1 MNLHHTVPSLLMNN
15 FIHLGVT
22 IDDDVSNNGKTNGN
36 SSKSAVNKPSQQQQ
50 QQQHDNNI
58 IGEDEQELPEDR
70 FHQKDAT
77 SSYLISQREQA
88 KKDKWDKH
96 EK

>member
-1 MNLHHTVPSLLMNN
+1 MNN

-22 IDDDVSNNGKTNGN
+22 IDDDVNNSGKLNGN
-36 SSKSAVNKPSQQQQ
+36 SSKSAVNKPSQQQ

>member
-1 MNLHHTVPSLLMNN
+1 MNN

-22 IDDDVSNNGKTNGN
+22 IDDDVNNSGKMNDN
-36 SSKSAVNKPSQQQQ
+36 SSKSDVNKPSQ

>member
-1 MNLHHTVPSLLMNN
+1 MNN

-22 IDDDVSNNGKTNGN
+22 IDDDDVNNNGKLNGN
-36 SSKSAVNKPSQQQQ
+36 SSKSAVNKPSQQQQQQQ

>member
-1 MNLHHTVPSLLMNN
+1 MN
-15 FIHLGVT
+15 
-22 IDDDVSNNGKTNGN
+22 SNN
-36 SSKSAVNKPSQQQQ
+36 SV
-50 QQQHDNNI
+50 D
-58 IGEDEQELPEDR
+58 DEQELLPEDR

-77 SSYLISQREQA
+77 SSYLINQREQA

>member
-1 MNLHHTVPSLLMNN
+1 M
-15 FIHLGVT
+15 
-22 IDDDVSNNGKTNGN
+22 NGN
-36 SSKSAVNKPSQQQQ
+36 SSKSAVNKPSQQ